1 MVKKKSTK
9 KSVEDKNQE
18 DSLIDMSNAAV
29 KKMLKAAK
37 AEGFVNY
44 KDINKVVNAEKY
56 TSEQI
61 EDLMSLISE
70 MGISI
75 IEADADDQEESQ
87 SELKSEEKGKKKAS
101 TDRTDDP
108 VRMYLR
114 EMGTVDLLL

>member
-1 MVKKKSTK
+1 MAKKKSTK

-18 DSLIDMSNAAV
+18 DLLIDMSNAAV

-37 AEGFVNY
+37 DEGFVNY

-70 MGISI
+70 MG
-75 IEADADDQEESQ
+75 
-87 SELKSEEKGKKKAS
+87 
-101 TDRTDDP
+101 
-108 VRMYLR
+108 
-114 EMGTVDLLL
+114 

>member
-1 MVKKKSTK
+1 MAKKKSTK

-18 DSLIDMSNAAV
+18 DLLIDMSNAAV

-75 IEADADDQEESQ
+75 IEADTDDQDESQ
-87 SELKSEEKGKKKAS
+87 SEIITEEKGKKKH
-101 TDRTDDP
+101 
-108 VRMYLR
+108 
-114 EMGTVDLLL
+114 LLIEQMIL